1 MIAKLLGSIL
11 TGELVYGID
20 GVTWAGQGATR
31 QCQRVATTS

>member
-1 MIAKLLGSIL
+1 MIANLLGSLL

-20 GVTWAGQGATR
+20 GVTWADQGATR